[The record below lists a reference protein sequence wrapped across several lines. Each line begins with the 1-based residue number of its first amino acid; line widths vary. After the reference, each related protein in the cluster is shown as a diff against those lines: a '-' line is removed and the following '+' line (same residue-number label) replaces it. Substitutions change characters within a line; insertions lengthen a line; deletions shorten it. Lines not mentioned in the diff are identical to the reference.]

1 MVYLWWN
8 NEFGT
13 WNVCIHFHSEGC
25 SFKHSSK
32 PTPVSHLEPMTHG
45 PRNLMSTSYKL
56 TLKLRILNGCCY
68 LGTFNTSDSNNGAK
82 LFQADSRLGA
92 APRSR
97 LPGIYSFVYRLRGVP
112 WAASGTGSHDAN
124 LTIWLLSP
132 GFPNAPNIV
141 KIWNVCKCLKWDGP
155 TWPNHCQNDLF
166 FRVLGARVPIISGAA
181 PCSPLSRNPLGC
193 WSSSCRSA
201 RSVKGIPCHCQSLWR
216 CKRYSYNYRKTPDRL
231 LEHIHTHTHIYI
243 I

>member
-132 GFPNAPNIV
+132 GFPNAPDIV

-155 TWPNHCQNDLF
+155 TWPNHCQT
-166 FRVLGARVPIISGAA
+166 ISF
-181 PCSPLSRNPLGC
+181 SGC
-193 WSSSCRSA
+193 WVLVFRSSQVRRLVRRFLGTHWAADHPAAA
-201 RSVKGIPCHCQSLWR
+201 R
-216 CKRYSYNYRKTPDRL
+216 PDRWKASHVIAKVY
-231 LEHIHTHTHIYI
+231 EDARGIHTTIEKRQIDYWSISTHTHIYI